1 MKKVMAKVAKINKE
15 ELSAQ
20 KVELALID
28 DLEREFKKISNS
40 KEEITKEANKIG
52 KLIFSFRDVLNNY
65 NTKTYIKL
73 LGDYQKAAKDLGINI
88 DNKYQKVFDDYLDE
102 KRKQRNRLGI

>member
-1 MKKVMAKVAKINKE
+1 MNKAMSKIAQINKE

-88 DNKYQKVFDDYLDE
+88 DNKYQKAFDDYLDE
-102 KRKQRNRLGI
+102 KRKQRNRIGI

>member
-1 MKKVMAKVAKINKE
+1 MKKAMSKIAQINKE
-15 ELSAQ
+15 ELS
-20 KVELALID
+20 KVELALVD

-73 LGDYQKAAKDLGINI
+73 LGDYQKAAKDLGVNI
-88 DNKYQKVFDDYLDE
+88 DNKYQKAFDDYLDE

>member
-1 MKKVMAKVAKINKE
+1 MKKAMSKIAQINKE

-88 DNKYQKVFDDYLDE
+88 DNKYQKAFDDYLDE
-102 KRKQRNRLGI
+102 KRKQRNRFF